1 LLRSLW
7 EKMAPAPDA
16 QVMEKL
22 AGIDFFSHLDD
33 ASLRQIARLSV
44 QRSFATGS
52 LVLRQGTVG
61 LGLLL
66 ITRGRVEVFVSE
78 AEDRLVVAELGC
90 GAVVGEMALIDE
102 QPRSASAVA
111 LEPTEV
117 LLLTREGFRRL
128 LDRHPRIA
136 WSLVPTLV
144 DRLRD
149 LQDRLLRAE
158 GAEPAPVIAAGSGP
172 VSEEPPPAAATARP
186 VVPGRLGVDSVLRLP
201 TAMIAS
207 GIVGIA
213 GSINACQEVARTL
226 QDELEL
232 EGDRPL
238 ADLARSLPQGFW
250 RAGREAFD
258 QGWQL
263 PRRMAGS
270 FFADL
275 RGGADEVDEV
285 DPPAG
290 GRRLDPA

>member
-1 LLRSLW
+1 MLRSLW

-22 AGIDFFSHLDD
+22 ARIDFFSHLDD

-44 QRSFATGS
+44 QRSFPTGS

-102 QPRSASAVA
+102 RPRSASAVA

-149 LQDRLLRAE
+149 LQDRLLHAE
-158 GAEPAPVIAAGSGP
+158 GAAPAAVIASASGSVG
-172 VSEEPPPAAATARP
+172 EEPPPAAATARL
-186 VVPGRLGVDSVLRLP
+186 VVSNRLGIDSVLRLP

-207 GIVGIA
+207 GIVGIS
-213 GSINACQEVARTL
+213 GSVSACRQVTRTL
-226 QDELEL
+226 KDELEL

-238 ADLARSLPQGFW
+238 ADLARSLPMGFW

-258 QGWQL
+258 QGLHL
-263 PRRMAGS
+263 PRRMVGS
-270 FFADL
+270 FFDDL
-275 RGGADEVDEV
+275 RGGAGEVDQS
-285 DPPAG
+285 AG
-290 GRRLDPA
+290 GRRRDPA